1 MCSVRRKR
9 LLSPQTS
16 KGPFV
21 VPCPLVYTCSSAPG
35 NRGRPAAFFL
45 EHVIVPHGGPRL
57 TSAYQATTVTSA
69 PSSALKPLSLL
80 GAPIGHMTYWL
91 LPRGVGWVRA
101 GKARIWGGV
110 HPADFTR
117 IPGRGPCRGLDG
129 TSPWPGVWLPG
140 VSALTLTLLG
150 SRRRARGR
158 ARVRSAF
165 PMSPALPLWLPGCC
179 RQPASSVL
187 TL

>member
-1 MCSVRRKR
+1 M
-9 LLSPQTS
+9 
-16 KGPFV
+16 
-21 VPCPLVYTCSSAPG
+21 
-35 NRGRPAAFFL
+35 
-45 EHVIVPHGGPRL
+45 PHGGPRL

-91 LPRGVGWVRA
+91 LPRGVGGVRA

-110 HPADFTR
+110 HPADFSR

-129 TSPWPGVWLPG
+129 TSPWPGVWPPG

-179 RQPASSVL
+179 RLPACSVL
-187 TL
+187 TLSHNSCCVVVITRHGVFSPHHSGPSAFPSGKGARRATTSAPGDAASP